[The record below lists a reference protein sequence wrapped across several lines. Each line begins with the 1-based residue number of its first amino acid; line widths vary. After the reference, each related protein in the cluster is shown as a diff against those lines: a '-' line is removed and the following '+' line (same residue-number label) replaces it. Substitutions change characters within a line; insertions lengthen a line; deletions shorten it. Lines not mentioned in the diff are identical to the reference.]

1 MQCATGR
8 AAVWDKNAVMRITVN
23 GQPKE
28 FPAPLT
34 VGGLLQALGIDQRTV
49 VVELNLEILDRTA
62 VDGQPIR
69 DGDSIEIIRFV
80 GGG

>member
-1 MQCATGR
+1 
-8 AAVWDKNAVMRITVN
+8 MRITVN

-28 FPAPLT
+28 YDRPLT
-34 VGGLLQALGIDQRTV
+34 VGALLQALGIDPRTV
-49 VVELNLEILDRTA
+49 VVERNLEILDRSSM
-62 VDGQPIR
+62 DGETIR